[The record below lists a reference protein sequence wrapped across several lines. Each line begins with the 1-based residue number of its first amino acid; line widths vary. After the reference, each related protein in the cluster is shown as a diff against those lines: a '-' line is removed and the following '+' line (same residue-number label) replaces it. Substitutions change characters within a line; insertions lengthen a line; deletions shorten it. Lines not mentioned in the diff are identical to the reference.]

1 MAEAQGSR
9 ESFRDKREPAPPETE
24 HVATESLVRE
34 HEVQEV
40 NLRAL
45 ATFAV
50 ALTVVVST
58 IAVLLWWAVGTW
70 TDEPPRLQPAI
81 EPALVTP
88 QTGPG
93 PGIEP
98 FPVAERAT
106 LVAPAAENISTYGW
120 VDRENG
126 IVHIPVE
133 EAMQQLIDQTTAPTD
148 TLPAFA
154 DEPAY
159 DLDSSGGQGAYP
171 EGEGVGSGE

>member
-1 MAEAQGSR
+1 MTESQGSR
-9 ESFRDKREPAPPETE
+9 ESVRDKREAAPPGTA
-24 HVATESLVRE
+24 HVATESLARGY
-34 HEVQEV
+34 EVQEV

-45 ATFAV
+45 VIFAM
-50 ALTVVVST
+50 ALTIIVSI
-58 IAVLLWWAVGTW
+58 IALLLWWAVGAW
-70 TDEPPRLQPAI
+70 TNEPPRLQPAI

-98 FPVAERAT
+98 FPGAVRAT
-106 LVAPAAENISTYGW
+106 LVAPAAEHISSYGW

-133 EAMQQLIDQTTAPTD
+133 EAMQQLIDQTTAPTG

-159 DLDSSGGQGAYP
+159 DLDSSGGQGPYGD
-171 EGEGVGSGE
+171 GERVVRDE